1 MIVGQRKSLQELQ
14 AMLSGYK
21 KILLAGCDTCVA
33 ESACGGRRETAELA
47 AALKLAFQMANQDVE
62 LQETSVDRQC
72 IQEFLVDVVAA
83 AQGYD
88 AVLSLAC
95 GAGVQ
100 ALVARLATIP
110 VFPALNTMF
119 LGETAERGVW
129 LENCRG
135 CGDCQL
141 GYTGG
146 ICPISRCAKRLLNG
160 PCGGASNGLCEIN
173 MARVYD
179 PPVPCAWEQI
189 CHRLQDLGELERLY
203 SVKPSMDWSKAGAG
217 GPRRV
222 VRPDQRL

>member
-1 MIVGQRKSLQELQ
+1 MIVGVRKPLAELQ
-14 AMLSGYK
+14 GMLGEVQK
-21 KILLAGCDTCVA
+21 VLVVGCDTCVA
-33 ESACGGRRETAELA
+33 ECASGGRKEVAELSAALELA
-47 AALKLAFQMANQDVE
+47 AQKAGRP
-62 LQETSVDRQC
+62 LQCLEASVDRQC
-72 IQEFLVDVVAA
+72 IHEFLVEVVGL
-83 AQGYD
+83 AQEVD

-100 ALVARLATIP
+100 ALAARLERIP
-110 VFPALNTMF
+110 VYPALNTLF

-173 MARVYD
+173 LAHNYD
-179 PPVPCAWEQI
+179 PPIPCAWEQI
-189 CHRLQDLGELERLY
+189 CTRLQALGLLESLAT
-203 SVKPSMDWSKAGAG
+203 VKPILDWSKGGSG

-222 VRPDQRL
+222 VRPDQKL

>member
-14 AMLSGYK
+14 EMLTGYK

-47 AALKLAFQMANQDVE
+47 AALQLAFQMAGREVE
-62 LQETSVDRQC
+62 IRETSVDRQC

-83 AQGYD
+83 AQD
-88 AVLSLAC
+88 VEAVLSLAC

-100 ALVARLATIP
+100 ALAARLEKIP
-110 VFPALNTMF
+110 VFPALNTLF

-173 MARVYD
+173 MARQFD
-179 PPVPCAWEQI
+179 PPIPCAWEQI
-189 CHRLQDLGELERLY
+189 CNRLQSLGVLERLY
-203 SVKPSMDWSKAGAG
+203 TVKPSLDWSKAGAG
-217 GPRRV
+217 GPRQV